1 MFEVHVHAKLETISV
16 LDKLDIDISSTVAS
30 EANLK
35 GAVLIKNLDKQI
47 KKRLWFNM

>member
-1 MFEVHVHAKLETISV
+1 MVTSYRKSKVNGSKKLV
-16 LDKLDIDISSTVAS
+16 TVAS

-47 KKRLWFNM
+47 KKGSLFTNGNV